1 MLIKI
6 SWRNVWRNALRS
18 GVVITS
24 IALGIWSGLFVI
36 SVSSGLNEQRTAD
49 AIKTSISHIQLHNPE
64 FKQDNNVKFRIENM
78 DDITNQLQNDAEVK
92 AFTKRVILSGMVS
105 SSTGG
110 YGVRISGVVPEMEMQ
125 VTNLYDKVQEGTFLQ
140 GDKKNLIV
148 IGTRLAKKLK
158 VRMRSKIVLT
168 FQKDNGDIVAG
179 AFRVAGL
186 YKTASSKADELN
198 VFVRASDVNRLLE
211 ENAGYHEVAVLLN
224 NADNVKPKA
233 DELQAAFPNLK
244 AETWQQI
251 APELGYA
258 DEMMKQILYI
268 IIGIILL
275 ALSFG
280 IINTMLMAVLER
292 KRELGMLMSVGMN
305 KTKVFLMIVVETIF
319 ISMVGGPLGVLL
331 GYLTV
336 SYFGTAGIDLSIVG
350 KGLEEFGISTII
362 YPSLEPWFYLNVTI
376 MVLVAA
382 LLSSIYPAIKALQL
396 KPAEAVRAI

>member
-1 MLIKI
+1 MLVKI
-6 SWRNVWRNALRS
+6 SWRNVWRNGLRS

-24 IALGIWSGLFVI
+24 IALGIWAGLFVI

-49 AIKTSISHIQLHNPE
+49 AINTSISHIQLHQPE
-64 FKQDNNVKFRIENM
+64 FKEDNNVKFRIENI
-78 DDITNQLQNDAEVK
+78 DAVTNQLQNDEEVK

-110 YGVRISGVVPEMEMQ
+110 YGVRISGVEPEMEMQ
-125 VTNLYDKVQEGTFLQ
+125 VTTMHDKVEEGDFLE
-140 GDKKNLIV
+140 GDKQNLIV

-186 YKTASSKADELN
+186 YKTSSSKADELN

-211 ENAGYHEVAVLLN
+211 ENAGYHELAVLLHN
-224 NADNVKPKA
+224 SDNVKPEA
-233 DELQAAFPNLK
+233 DELQSAFPNLK
-244 AETWQQI
+244 VETWQQI

-292 KRELGMLMSVGMN
+292 RRELGMLMSVGMN

-336 SYFGTAGIDLSIVG
+336 TYFGSVGIDLSIVG
-350 KGLEEFGISTII
+350 KGLEEFGISTMI
-362 YPSLEPWFYLNVTI
+362 YPSLEPSFYLNVTV